1 MPRRVSTAKRY
12 IYAGLVLLAAA
23 FLAAVAASA
32 TYVSTARGTATLSI
46 SGTHLYPAASLALKA
61 IPGLEPSEAKNLTI
75 TLACLRC
82 PSPVR
87 VALLRGAEKTA
98 SIILREGESRVLHA
112 HGLDGVLIDAPA
124 PTVLRVTVEARYT
137 RHPFL
142 WLSVP
147 ALAAALA
154 GTGALSAGAVLR
166 LSGLEEPEEHR

>member
-1 MPRRVSTAKRY
+1 MSTAKRY
-12 IYAGLVLLAAA
+12 IYAGLVLLAAG

-32 TYVSTARGTATLSI
+32 TYPSTASGTATLSI

-75 TLACLRC
+75 TVTCAKC
-82 PSPVR
+82 PGPVR
-87 VALLRGAEKTA
+87 IILLHGAERVA
-98 SIILREGESRVLHA
+98 SASLREGEARVLHA
-112 HGLDGVLIDAPA
+112 HGLDGVLIDAKTPA
-124 PTVLRVTVEARYT
+124 VLRVDVEARYN